1 MMESSNKKTCLLIGN
16 GLNRINNN
24 SIKWDDLIKLP
35 IEHYGCQ
42 GYVDIPRMSYP
53 LKFEY
58 IVNFINENKNPGKG
72 TESLYREIKQLII
85 DKLNSETEGKMLD
98 KDIRDLLLD
107 IKPSSIITTNYDTQL
122 EKVFASKGKYYKY
135 NDTLIKKMNSSAH
148 PEQELVLTKT
158 ATLRNVDFYHMH
170 GINVAPRTVCLGYE
184 HYVRIIAKLRERMGC
199 DRKHNKL
206 ISTLKGAYHKSVNPT
221 YLVRFFDS
229 NVFIIGLGLNED
241 EIDLWWI
248 LCYRAYLYFSN
259 IEDSRP
265 FINNMIVYYDIHS
278 GKVTSDGYSY
288 EDDYLAQKKA
298 LFKYLNIEY
307 KEVIVENNDYKS
319 AYIKAL
325 NDIREVSK

>member
-1 MMESSNKKTCLLIGN
+1 MKSNNKKTCLLIGN

-58 IVNFINENKNPGKG
+58 IVNFINDNINHGEGK
-72 TESLYREIKQLII
+72 ESLYREVKQLII

-98 KDIRDLLLD
+98 KEIRELLLN
-107 IKPSSIITTNYDTQL
+107 IRPNSIITTNYDTQL
-122 EKVFASKGKYYKY
+122 EKVFASKGKQYDY
-135 NDTLIKKMNSSAH
+135 NDTLKNRMNNVTH
-148 PEQELVLTKT
+148 PERELVLTKT

-184 HYVRIIAKLRERMGC
+184 HYVRIITKLREKIGC
-199 DRKHNKL
+199 DRKHNRL
-206 ISTLKGAYHKSVNPT
+206 ISTLMGTYHKSVNPT
-221 YLVRFFDS
+221 YLARFFDS
-229 NVFIIGLGLNED
+229 NVFIVGLGLNEE

-259 IEDSRP
+259 IDNVRS
-265 FINNMIVYYDIHS
+265 FIDNRIIYYDIHS
-278 GKVTSDGYSY
+278 KKITSDGYSY
-288 EDDYLAQKKA
+288 EEDYLTQKKA
-298 LFKYLNIEY
+298 LFKYLNVEY
-307 KEVIVENNDYKS
+307 KEIVVENNDYKY
-319 AYIKAL
+319 AYTKAL
-325 NDIREVSK
+325 NDIWEVSR